1 MLKTERYGKERR
13 EMFCFD
19 IMNCRIRQTKELEAE
34 SSRAAEKLK
43 DLESAADKLQDGLKT
58 AICEFAEKDKK
69 IVKEKKTSE

>member
-1 MLKTERYGKERR
+1 MNRVRHPKVKKIKE
-13 EMFCFD
+13 FD
-19 IMNCRIRQTKELEAE
+19 RQTKELEAE

-43 DLESAADKLQDGLKT
+43 DLESDADKLQDDLKT